1 MCLVAQLVD
10 VTGRK
15 GTKYDGVTLVRP
27 RDTTCSGRALQDY
40 DLAHAGA
47 LGGDRKTF
55 PCKEQT
61 ISFLLQKLKMIVSQ
75 LESSS
80 SISFTLILN
89 LNGFL
94 EE

>member
-10 VTGRK
+10 VTGCK

-27 RDTTCSGRALQDY
+27 RDPTCSGRALQDY

-47 LGGDRKTF
+47 PGGDRKTF

-61 ISFLLQKLKMIVSQ
+61 ISFLLQKLKMIRILLLHLIYFHFKCQWVS
-75 LESSS
+75 
-80 SISFTLILN
+80 
-89 LNGFL
+89 
-94 EE
+94 